1 MVEGVADW
9 RKERSLVGDCLLIV
23 EFLASLFLGGGI
35 RGCVRRLR
43 VWTRRERE
51 REREMGRVEWVV
63 EKRKSVQYGR
73 IAFILYVFVN
83 RPVYCPR
90 QPGTSEVHR

>member
-51 REREMGRVEWVV
+51 RERDGESRVGCR
-63 EKRKSVQYGR
+63 EKKICTIWKNRVH
-73 IAFILYVFVN
+73 FICFRESAGVLS
-83 RPVYCPR
+83 
-90 QPGTSEVHR
+90 TSARYE